1 MNNKNVEVAP
11 QVGVTPTVEEV
22 QVEATPVVEE
32 TPQVEVAPAVEEVS
46 QVEETQEVKV
56 EAAGGA
62 RSRRLQK
69 LNKAEEEA
77 VFKKRR

>member
-1 MNNKNVEVAP
+1 M
-11 QVGVTPTVEEV
+11 
-22 QVEATPVVEE
+22 
-32 TPQVEVAPAVEEVS
+32 
-46 QVEETQEVKV
+46 EETQEVKV

>member
-1 MNNKNVEVAP
+1 M
-11 QVGVTPTVEEV
+11 
-22 QVEATPVVEE
+22 
-32 TPQVEVAPAVEEVS
+32 EVAPAVEEAP
-46 QVEETQEVKV
+46 QVEETQKV

-69 LNKAEEEA
+69 LNKAEEES

>member
-1 MNNKNVEVAP
+1 M
-11 QVGVTPTVEEV
+11 
-22 QVEATPVVEE
+22 VEE
-32 TPQVEVAPAVEEVS
+32 TPQVEVAPVEEAP

-56 EAAGGA
+56 ETTGGA

>member
-1 MNNKNVEVAP
+1 M
-11 QVGVTPTVEEV
+11 
-22 QVEATPVVEE
+22 VEE
-32 TPQVEVAPAVEEVS
+32 TPQVEVAPAVEEVP

-56 EAAGGA
+56 ETTGGA